1 MNILSKPLF
10 ILLSTLLLISSLSS
24 NGQYLSPIN
33 TDHKLKNQLDT
44 IVNCSVV
51 DYLSNNNTFSVSIG
65 IYIKGHKTTYT
76 YSREKLPNA
85 DNYYNIGSVAK
96 TFVGAL
102 LAQAV
107 LDKKINLDDDI
118 RKYLPGGYS
127 NLQYRGHGI
136 RVKHLANHTS
146 ALPKTFRSLP
156 TKVVDSLRGLT
167 IPEQVDYLGKYSRD
181 DLLDD
186 LRKVKPDTVPGT
198 KFSYNSTAVMVL
210 IALLESSYK
219 DSYEHLISAYMKG
232 HLGMHYTTPYLDESQ
247 INDVVQGHDNKGQ
260 PVPFANLSGFY
271 FGPTMNS
278 TINDMLI
285 YIEANLKLNDRAL
298 GLTHQLTYGKDDGFG
313 MGLGWMINRDERGVR
328 YFYHDGNTKI
338 GYNTLCVLYP
348 TDDYGIVI
356 MVNDTIDQRKV
367 SELKNDIRHQLLLYD
382 RRQVQP
388 SSSAEK
394 KD

>member
-118 RKYLPGGYS
+118 R
-127 NLQYRGHGI
+127 
-136 RVKHLANHTS
+136 
-146 ALPKTFRSLP
+146 
-156 TKVVDSLRGLT
+156 
-167 IPEQVDYLGKYSRD
+167 
-181 DLLDD
+181 
-186 LRKVKPDTVPGT
+186 
-198 KFSYNSTAVMVL
+198 
-210 IALLESSYK
+210 
-219 DSYEHLISAYMKG
+219 
-232 HLGMHYTTPYLDESQ
+232 
-247 INDVVQGHDNKGQ
+247 
-260 PVPFANLSGFY
+260 
-271 FGPTMNS
+271 
-278 TINDMLI
+278 
-285 YIEANLKLNDRAL
+285 
-298 GLTHQLTYGKDDGFG
+298 
-313 MGLGWMINRDERGVR
+313 
-328 YFYHDGNTKI
+328 
-338 GYNTLCVLYP
+338 
-348 TDDYGIVI
+348 
-356 MVNDTIDQRKV
+356 
-367 SELKNDIRHQLLLYD
+367 
-382 RRQVQP
+382 
-388 SSSAEK
+388 
-394 KD
+394 